1 MLRREPDAEAF
12 RSALARELF
21 LVEPRPGGWE
31 RVRASLAQPGRASR
45 GRPRWL
51 AWLLLTA
58 SLLATALLASAF
70 AGAGGRPAGAAGAG
84 QTVEAPPIVAV
95 GGALLAIAAPLSQGE
110 TRRLLVRHP

>member
-31 RVRASLAQPGRASR
+31 RVRASLAQPGQAAR

-58 SLLATALLASAF
+58 SLLAAALLASAF
-70 AGAGGRPAGAAGAG
+70 VGTGAGRPAGAGAG
-84 QTVEAPPIVAV
+84 QTVVAPPIVAV
-95 GGALLAIAAPLSQGE
+95 GGALLAIAAPISLGE